1 MFVSETSIFNPSAI
15 RIRISSL
22 EGVDTLIEVVPDTSI
37 DKLKI
42 GAVSQIYDQREGYKL
57 SLYYRL
63 LHVSSG
69 QVLNEESTVLEA
81 GIKDND
87 EILLLKKRIVTTAV
101 PLSSSVARETS
112 EKPPSADEIE
122 NATADI
128 VPCHDNSQA
137 AKPSSTVEFQRELRK
152 ILVSLIDI
160 AQKLLCLNPDSMK
173 DAAKFLPFE
182 KKKGEAREKSP
193 PVSERALKV
202 LTSMGFDKNRAT
214 KALRINKMSETSA
227 IQWLIDN
234 PSEAT
239 TTTEAAAAPETAAPV
254 TMETLVLDDVAKE
267 KSAEESKQYL
277 KTELLELAKYSGPE
291 KVKRML
297 VAFQG
302 NKRMEF
308 KPDPSAMQNLLEMG
322 FEEDDVI
329 DALRNH
335 GNRQEEAC
343 EWLLS
348 RGDSSPSEP
357 DVSEGLDVNGAVYRA
372 IMSNHVIQLALSN
385 PKTLIAL
392 LQILENPNTMQH
404 WLQDAELSPMLLQV
418 SRIYHSE
425 KYSQ

>member
-22 EGVDTLIEVVPDTSI
+22 EGVDTLIEVTPDTSV
-37 DKLKI
+37 DRLKI

-63 LHVSSG
+63 LHVASG
-69 QVLNEESTVLEA
+69 QVLNEESTVLDA

-87 EILLLKKRIVTTAV
+87 ELLLLKKRVMPTAV
-101 PLSSSVARETS
+101 PLSSAVVKDPS

-122 NATADI
+122 NATAD
-128 VPCHDNSQA
+128 VEPRHVNGQA
-137 AKPSSTVEFQRELRK
+137 AKPTSTVEFQRELRK

-173 DAAKFLPFE
+173 DAAKFLPLE
-182 KKKGEAREKSP
+182 RKKGEVREKSP
-193 PVSERALKV
+193 PVSEKALKV
-202 LTSMGFDKNRAT
+202 LMSMGFDKNRAT

-234 PSEAT
+234 PSEETA
-239 TTTEAAAAPETAAPV
+239 TTEAEAPEAEAPV
-254 TMETLVLDDVAKE
+254 ALDAQVADDVAKE

-277 KTELLELAKYSGPE
+277 RKELLELAKLSGPE

-297 VAFQG
+297 LTFQS
-302 NKRMEF
+302 NKRQEF
-308 KPDPSAMQNLLEMG
+308 KPDSSVMQNLLEMG

-329 DALRNH
+329 DAMRNH

-348 RGDSSPSEP
+348 RGDSPPSEP
-357 DVSEGLDVNGAVYRA
+357 DVSEGLDVNGAVYKA
-372 IMSNHVIQLALSN
+372 ILSNHIIQLALSN